1 MICKV
6 CKNEYMTK
14 RRYGNIL
21 QHYCGLCYHSEVEKI
36 YPGQDFTRIEIF
48 VGDSE

>member
-6 CKNEYMTK
+6 CKNYMTK

-21 QHYCGLCYHSEVEKI
+21 QHYCPLCFHSEVEKI
-36 YPGQDFTRIEIF
+36 YPSQDYVKTELLE
-48 VGDSE
+48 GEE